1 MEMQQRITEF
11 FQFIFEA
18 FREEIPEFLVV
29 AHEFRIRYALRNL
42 NDPETAGILAEEEV
56 YANKIKLLHE
66 NYLKVTQIIAVTPE
80 PLKPAML
87 LVMGGSVQDM
97 LEAMELEPQV
107 VDTITD
113 ALEDILN
120 DYDDVTTEETQQAG
134 ALLQQITAQQAGAA
148 NTAQEAPAETPVE
161 ETPVEETPA
170 DESAED
176 NTT

>member
-1 MEMQQRITEF
+1 MEIQQRITEF

-42 NDPETAGILAEEEV
+42 NDPETAGILAEEQL

-66 NYLKVTQIIAVTPE
+66 NYLKVTQIITATPE

-97 LEAMELEPQV
+97 LAAMELEPLSL
-107 VDTITD
+107 IH
-113 ALEDILN
+113 I
-120 DYDDVTTEETQQAG
+120 
-134 ALLQQITAQQAGAA
+134 
-148 NTAQEAPAETPVE
+148 
-161 ETPVEETPA
+161 
-170 DESAED
+170 
-176 NTT
+176 